1 MRDKKIIIERIDE
14 KYLEK
19 IRPHVQDTRAS
30 SKKSGEKEIN
40 MVMKPTFM
48 SSTDSNE
55 ETSMYSKSDNSIVMI
70 GYD

>member
-1 MRDKKIIIERIDE
+1 MRDKKSSLRELI
-14 KYLEK
+14 KNTLKKLGHTYK
-19 IRPHVQDTRAS
+19 IREHH
-30 SKKSGEKEIN
+30 KKSGEKEIN

>member
-1 MRDKKIIIERIDE
+1 MRGKKIIIERIDE
-14 KYLEK
+14 NTLKKLGHTYK
-19 IRPHVQDTRAS
+19 IREHHR
-30 SKKSGEKEIN
+30 KSGEKEIN
-40 MVMKPTFM
+40 LVMRPTFM